1 MSSDE
6 FEFDEAFM
14 REARI
19 GLIVLTVL
27 MAIFL
32 YVAFAK
38 LSGWNAPNPMAF
50 QGQTRVAEAE
60 MPGASEEELA
70 TRTPSISTPSISTP
84 LISTSSTE
92 MPDDSTFKPFANEP
106 LSKSAGMSPPQQST
120 LRAKDEEGF
129 SPSPDSPSYKEP
141 QDKNVVS
148 QIPTEPLAI
157 PTADPPT
164 DEPVVRPVGQFVP
177 VPSPQKQGVQEES
190 KATPDS
196 AGKSES
202 ANKQPKLPWNLKL
215 PTFGGTGKRAVVPAS
230 SAKNASSVSE
240 PPVKT
245 ASASSF
251 IPGRT
256 AKSKPESKRLN
267 APFERPEKNAFQP
280 KANEPS
286 LAVSKFPDAEPL
298 PALPA
303 TTLVEEG
310 EGFWL
315 VAQRVYGDGRF
326 FDALYQANR
335 KRVKSFNEV
344 PAGTEILTPSIDEL
358 RSRWSFLCPREVIK
372 TSGGETLFDV
382 ASEQLG
388 QASRYVEILKLNRS
402 RLPKNITQTTPLK
415 AGISLE
421 LPNKR

>member
-1 MSSDE
+1 MSSEE

-50 QGQTRVAEAE
+50 EGQTRVAEAE
-60 MPGASEEELA
+60 AEMAGATEVELPISNPPSEL
-70 TRTPSISTPSISTP
+70 
-84 LISTSSTE
+84 
-92 MPDDSTFKPFANEP
+92 PDDSTFKPFANEP
-106 LSKSAGMSPPQQST
+106 LSESAGVSLPEQST
-120 LRAKDEEGF
+120 LLAKDEMGF
-129 SPSPDSPSYKEP
+129 SPSPNLPSPKQP
-141 QDKNVVS
+141 QEENTVS
-148 QIPTEPLAI
+148 QIPTAPSDTS
-157 PTADPPT
+157 TADSST
-164 DEPVVRPVGQFVP
+164 EESVVRPVGQFVP
-177 VPSPQKQGVQEES
+177 VPSPQKPVVQEES
-190 KATPDS
+190 KAIPDT
-196 AGKSES
+196 AGKTES

-215 PTFGGTGKRAVVPAS
+215 PAFGGTGKPAAVPAS

-245 ASASSF
+245 ASSSSF
-251 IPGRT
+251 IPGRP
-256 AKSKPESKRLN
+256 AKSKPAPKRLN
-267 APFERPEKNAFQP
+267 IPPTRPGKTAFQP

-286 LAVSKFPDAEPL
+286 LAVGKFPDAEPL

-303 TTLVEEG
+303 TTLVEKG

>member
-1 MSSDE
+1 MSSEE

-50 QGQTRVAEAE
+50 QGQTRVAEGE
-60 MPGASEEELA
+60 MAGATEVELPISNPPSEL
-70 TRTPSISTPSISTP
+70 
-84 LISTSSTE
+84 
-92 MPDDSTFKPFANEP
+92 PDDSTFKPIANEP
-106 LSKSAGMSPPQQST
+106 LSESAEVSLPEQAT
-120 LRAKDEEGF
+120 LLAKDELGF
-129 SPSPDSPSYKEP
+129 SPSPNLPSPKQP
-141 QDKNVVS
+141 QEENTGS
-148 QIPTEPLAI
+148 QIPTAALATS
-157 PTADPPT
+157 TADSSA
-164 DEPVVRPVGQFVP
+164 EESVVRPVGQFVP
-177 VPSPQKQGVQEES
+177 VPSPQKRVVQEES
-190 KATPDS
+190 KAIPDS

-215 PTFGGTGKRAVVPAS
+215 PSFGGTGKPATVPAS
-230 SAKNASSVSE
+230 NAKNATSVSE

-245 ASASSF
+245 ASSSSF
-251 IPGRT
+251 IPGRS
-256 AKSKPESKRLN
+256 AKSKPAPKRLDI
-267 APFERPEKNAFQP
+267 PPTPPGKTAFQP

-286 LAVSKFPDAEPL
+286 LAVGKFPDAEPL

-303 TTLVEEG
+303 TTLVEKG